1 MAKFRIFVN
10 NQRVATCVVLKDK
23 SFYQVFPVKKIF
35 CSKARWVEDW
45 VDKYDSLH
53 IVAEYPEENDDDTVS
68 EADSTSISE
77 EETEYESDEE
87 ESSDDDDDT
96 ESEEEMV
103 EWQPNS
109 YRTNNTSYDWLM
121 ERLWSQG
128 VRVQVPA
135 RDHC

>member
-23 SFYQVFPVKKIF
+23 SYYQVFPVKKVF

-53 IVAEYPEENDDDTVS
+53 IVAEYPQEEDDDTVS
-68 EADSTSISE
+68 DADSTSISE
-77 EETEYESDEE
+77 EETESEESESESETEE
-87 ESSDDDDDT
+87 ESETD
-96 ESEEEMV
+96 EEEMV

-109 YRTNNTSYDWLM
+109 YRTNNNAYDWLM

-135 RDHC
+135 HDHC